1 MKLKY
6 YILFFVLFVFLFWL
20 IFPFRNWFE
29 LSVICEK
36 INPLSPLNPA
46 IVNGVLKSLGSAYVT
61 LLSVYLLFSKDVSKK
76 RKLLVVPMCAAM
88 IYGTVDMYS
97 SGHAKIERALSADT
111 ARAQS
116 YSEMWCER

>member
-36 INPLSPLNPA
+36 INPL
-46 IVNGVLKSLGSAYVT
+46 SAYVT